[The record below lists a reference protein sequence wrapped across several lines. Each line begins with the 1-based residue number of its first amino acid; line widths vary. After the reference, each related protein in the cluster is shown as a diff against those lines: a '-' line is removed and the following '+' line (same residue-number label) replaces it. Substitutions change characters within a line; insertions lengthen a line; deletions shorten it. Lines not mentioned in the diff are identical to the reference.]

1 MLYGCLLKRGQCCSG
16 SRSYDPRYA
25 YFFILAIVLALTVY
39 AIFTPSDFTI
49 KWGIIIVILV
59 AMLML
64 GIFSLFIWSPFLDNL
79 YCSLGVLVFGIYLVI
94 DTQMIIGGKRLEIS
108 MDDYVVGALILY
120 LDIIQIFLY
129 LLEIL
134 SKK

>member
-16 SRSYDPRYA
+16 SCSYDPRYA

>member
-1 MLYGCLLKRGQCCSG
+1 M
-16 SRSYDPRYA
+16 
-25 YFFILAIVLALTVY
+25 Y

-49 KWGIIIVILV
+49 KWGIIIVIFV

-94 DTQMIIGGKRLEIS
+94 DTQMIVGGKRLEIS

>member
-1 MLYGCLLKRGQCCSG
+1 
-16 SRSYDPRYA
+16 
-25 YFFILAIVLALTVY
+25 
-39 AIFTPSDFTI
+39 
-49 KWGIIIVILV
+49 
-59 AMLML
+59 MLML

-79 YCSLGVLVFGIYLVI
+79 YCSLGVLVFGIYSVI
-94 DTQMIIGGKRLEIS
+94 DTQMIVGGKRLEIS